1 MRHRA
6 RLRLVRLRG
15 NAPEPISALSA
26 DEQAHLLDLADV
38 ALQNKKQED
47 KAVAGSRTQQEHE
60 RLKQELKDTVE
71 RLEKNRNDAA

>member
-6 RLRLVRLRG
+6 RLRLVRRRG

-26 DEQAHLLDLADV
+26 DEQAHVLDLADV

-47 KAVAGSRTQQEHE
+47 KPVAGSRAQQEHE